1 MGYELLPLLVTVETL
16 SVKLHHE
23 QEDAEAKLDGEQLK
37 LSSSCWRPDAL
48 AGWMVT
54 AAGSDWWSRHTTR
67 ARFTILGETRRPP
80 PVELDVIYPKKKKK
94 KTKVSQ
100 LVEQP
105 EKQLAAVIGVDGDA
119 GAVKCVELRGSA
131 VRQDGRSASLG

>member
-1 MGYELLPLLVTVETL
+1 
-16 SVKLHHE
+16 
-23 QEDAEAKLDGEQLK
+23 
-37 LSSSCWRPDAL
+37 
-48 AGWMVT
+48 
-54 AAGSDWWSRHTTR
+54 
-67 ARFTILGETRRPP
+67 
-80 PVELDVIYPKKKKK
+80 LDVIYPKKKKK

-131 VRQDGRSASLG
+131 VRQDGRSASLTAPNGQAQQGLLRSALQDASLEAQAVSSYEAHGTGTALGGPIEAGSLTAGLATQQRPADTLVCDGIKANTACSLVG